1 MLTVNVRPP
10 LNSRTMLFGRPLRFY
25 TPATNEA
32 TGYGRLAKACME
44 ALNMI
49 HVSPIDY
56 PDLVL
61 HNPIAPGA
69 APLRFTMWEPDA
81 LPESARGF
89 MSTKALIVPC
99 SMNVRLF
106 RNSGYRGPIHLV
118 QLWGEA
124 QWSPLPKSDL
134 FKFITVGR
142 DNGVKSRKGICELI
156 EYFTLAFPNEK
167 DVRLT
172 IKSNPDCIR
181 RPISDSRIEIIY
193 DDYAKERYEQMISE
207 HHCGV
212 FLSGLE
218 GWGFPA
224 CEMMA
229 AGRPNIIVP
238 WGGHAEFATAEN
250 SWLLDYTMVQSP
262 PETPYYGIG
271 RGAKPTKDSVI
282 AALREAYYNRDLL
295 QKKADAAYRS
305 SLGFSKQKFKERLRV
320 VALDVLSNV

>member
-1 MLTVNVRPP
+1 
-10 LNSRTMLFGRPLRFY
+10 MLFGRPLRFY
-25 TPATNEA
+25 TATTNDA
-32 TGYGRLAKACME
+32 TGYGRLANTCME

-56 PDLVL
+56 PDIILN
-61 HNPIAPGA
+61 NPMSPGA
-69 APLRFTMWEPDA
+69 SPIRFTMWEPDA
-81 LPESARGF
+81 LPESARGYRAAK
-89 MSTKALIVPC
+89 SLIVPC
-99 SMNVRLF
+99 AMNVRLF
-106 RNSGYRGPIHLV
+106 RESGFRGPIHLV

-124 QWSPLPKSDL
+124 QWSPLPKSDQ
-134 FKFITVGR
+134 FKFITIGR
-142 DNGVKSRKGICELI
+142 DSGVKSRKGICELI
-156 EYFTLAFPNEK
+156 EYFSLAFPSEK

-172 IKSNPDCIR
+172 IKSNPDCFR

-193 DDYAKERYEQMISE
+193 EDFAKEQYEQMLSE

-218 GWGFPA
+218 GWGYPA
-224 CEMMA
+224 AEMMA

-250 SWLLDYTMVQSP
+250 SWLLDYTLAP
-262 PETPYYGIG
+262 APIDFPYHGVG
-271 RGAKPTKDSVI
+271 RGAKPDKDSVI
-282 AALREAYYNRDLL
+282 VALREAYYNRELL
-295 QKKADAAYRS
+295 QRKADAAYRS

>member
-25 TPATNEA
+25 TPTVNGA
-32 TGYGRLAKACME
+32 TGYGRLAHAIME
-44 ALNMI
+44 ALNMV

-56 PDLVL
+56 PDLML
-61 HNPIAPGA
+61 QNPMAPGA
-69 APLRFTMWEPDA
+69 APIRFTMWEPDA
-81 LPESARGF
+81 LPDTAMGF
-89 MSTKALIVPC
+89 MSSKSLIVPC

-106 RNSGYRGPIHLV
+106 RSSGYRGPIHLV
-118 QLWGEA
+118 PLWGEA
-124 QWSPLPKSDL
+124 PWSPLPSSDI

-156 EYFTLAFPNEK
+156 EYFTLAFPSEK

-172 IKSNPDCIR
+172 IKSNPECVKREVTD
-181 RPISDSRIEIIY
+181 PRIEIIY
-193 DDYAKERYEQMISE
+193 EDYEKAQYEQMISE

-238 WGGHAEFATAEN
+238 WGGHAEFANAEN
-250 SWLLDYTMVQSP
+250 SWLLDYTMVQAPVDP
-262 PETPYYGIG
+262 PYRGVG

-282 AALREAYYNRDLL
+282 AALREAYSNRELL
-295 QKKADAAYRS
+295 QKKADAAYRTA
-305 SLGFSKQKFKERLRV
+305 LKFTKQKFTERLRV

>member
-1 MLTVNVRPP
+1 MLTINVRPP

-32 TGYGRLAKACME
+32 TGYGRLSKACME
-44 ALNMI
+44 ALNMV

-56 PDLVL
+56 PDFVL
-61 HNPIAPGA
+61 HNPMAPCA

-81 LPESARGF
+81 LPENAFGF
-89 MSTKALIVPC
+89 MSTRALIVPC
-99 SMNVRLF
+99 SMNVKLF
-106 RNSGYRGPIHLV
+106 RSCGYRGPIHLIH
-118 QLWGEA
+118 LWGEA
-124 QWSPLPKSDL
+124 RWSPLPTGDL
-134 FKFITVGR
+134 FKFITIGR
-142 DNGVKSRKGICELI
+142 DNGVKSRKGICELMD
-156 EYFTLAFPNEK
+156 YFSLAFPTEK

-172 IKSNPDCIR
+172 VKANPDSLR
-181 RPISDSRIEIIY
+181 RDVKDPRIEIIY
-193 DDYAKERYEQMISE
+193 DDYSKEQYEQMLSE
-207 HHCGV
+207 HHCGA

-262 PETPYYGIG
+262 PDPPYHGIG

-282 AALREAYYNRDLL
+282 AALREAYHNRELL
-295 QKKADAAYRS
+295 KQKADAAYKS
-305 SLGFSKQKFKERLRV
+305 SISYTKQKFHERLRV
-320 VALDVLSNV
+320 VALDVISNV